1 MKIQFETIFDEFI
14 NIYNVD
20 SISEDCEG
28 NIHLEGNDMAVC
40 VDQREDTK
48 VILCHATGLVFKDGM
63 IKGDVE
69 IKRGYVEEGDD
80 IK

>member
-20 SISEDCEG
+20 SIREDFEG
-28 NIHLEGNDMAVC
+28 NVHLEGNDMAVR

-48 VILCHATGLVFKDGM
+48 VFLCHARGLVFKDGM
-63 IKGDVE
+63 IKGGVE